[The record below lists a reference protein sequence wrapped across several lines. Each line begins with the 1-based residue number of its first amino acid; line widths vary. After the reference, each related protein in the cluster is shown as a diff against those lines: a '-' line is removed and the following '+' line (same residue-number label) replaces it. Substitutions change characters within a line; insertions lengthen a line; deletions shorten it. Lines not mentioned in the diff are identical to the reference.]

1 MRNKAKLLLLSG
13 LAALLV
19 VPLLGCGL
27 VETLVSPS
35 ALSSQQAIAII
46 QVAGIPYIDDYYKET
61 IGGEDPQS
69 PVTISPATPVGLWAA
84 NYEGE
89 GNWRVQGPVAT
100 SAWGNCLTTWT
111 LREEDSKIRLIG
123 FNCD

>member
-1 MRNKAKLLLLSG
+1 MRNKAKLLLLGS

-27 VETLVSPS
+27 VETFVSPA

-61 IGGEDPQS
+61 IEGEGSQS
-69 PVTISPATPVGLWAA
+69 PVTISPATPVGQWVA

-89 GNWRVQGPVAT
+89 GNWRIQGPVAT
-100 SAWGNCLTTWT
+100 STWGNCLTTWT
-111 LREEDSKIRLIG
+111 LREEDSKISLIG

>member
-1 MRNKAKLLLLSG
+1 MRNKAKLLLLGS

-27 VETLVSPS
+27 VETFVSPA

-61 IGGEDPQS
+61 IEGEGSQA
-69 PVTISPATPVGLWAA
+69 PVTISPATPVGQWVA

-89 GNWRVQGPVAT
+89 GNWRIQGPVAT
-100 SAWGNCLTTWT
+100 STWDNCLTTWT
-111 LREEDSKIRLIG
+111 LREADSKIRLIG